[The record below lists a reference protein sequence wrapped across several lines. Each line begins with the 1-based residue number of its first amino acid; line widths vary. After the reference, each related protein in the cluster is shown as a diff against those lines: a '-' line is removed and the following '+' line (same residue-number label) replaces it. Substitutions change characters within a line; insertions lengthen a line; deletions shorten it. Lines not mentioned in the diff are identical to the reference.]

1 MTDER
6 VEPGATE
13 ITNVVKHI
21 ARYNHAL
28 AYAKGYTLDAACGT
42 GYGTFLLSQ
51 VVSYAT
57 GIDIDEETIKKAKKN
72 YKKYASDNIDFIVND
87 LSTIYKQ
94 EKYDTIVSFETIE
107 HLSDTHNF
115 KQFVYKSLKKGGLF
129 IYSVPLFEKPQ
140 ENPYHKSVYTVE
152 TARAIMADLP
162 FIKEYYQ
169 AGINFYDKVQNILP
183 QYYFGVKI
191 NL

>member
-28 AYAKGYTLDAACGT
+28 AYAKGYTLDASCGT

-57 GIDIDEETIKKAKKN
+57 GIDIDKETIKKAKKN
-72 YKKYASDNIDFIVND
+72 YKRYASDNIDFIVKD
-87 LSTIYKQ
+87 LSTIYEH

-107 HLSDTHNF
+107 HLDNVANF
-115 KQFVYKSLKKGGLF
+115 EQFVYKSLKKGGLF

>member
-6 VEPGATE
+6 VEPGVTE

-57 GIDIDEETIKKAKKN
+57 GIDIDEESIKKAKKN
-72 YKKYASDNIDFIVND
+72 YKKYDSDNIDFKLED
-87 LSTIYKQ
+87 LSTICKHD
-94 EKYDTIVSFETIE
+94 KYDTIVSFETIE
-107 HLSDTHNF
+107 HISDTHNF
-115 KQFVYKSLKKGGLF
+115 EQFVYKSLKKGGIF
-129 IYSVPLFEKPQ
+129 IYSVPLFEKPH

-152 TARAIMADLP
+152 KARTIMADLP
-162 FIKEYYQ
+162 IIREYYQ